1 MIEDILRNATRLV
14 SPFLEVKYFYGF
26 YKCRLCDCA
35 EIIGHSA
42 TTSEPSYNP
51 RLPSGFGHNSTD
63 TPPNDGPSDKT
74 TNNSYAN
81 MLRSIPGAYGLR
93 IECSLFLWL
102 SSDVGNLLQVL
113 DVSCMG
119 CGELDPIHVGCGHG

>member
-14 SPFLEVKYFYGF
+14 SPFLEVKCNYFGF
-26 YKCRLCDCA
+26 YKCRLCACVVT
-35 EIIGHSA
+35 IGHSEL
-42 TTSEPSYNP
+42 TSDHPIIPGCS
-51 RLPSGFGHNSTD
+51 RVLAIIQRTLRQ
-63 TPPNDGPSDKT
+63 NDGPSDKT

-102 SSDVGNLLQVL
+102 SSDVGKLLQVHL
-113 DVSCMG
+113 SDVS
-119 CGELDPIHVGCGHG
+119 LLTKFYHGSLCEK